1 MKKIK
6 VLFEDICVNEFKI
19 TNSENIFYEIRLY
32 CICNFMHNVGLF
44 EQDFVNLHWEDGCV
58 IYSNPPKNQ
67 KHKISFKVI

>member
-6 VLFEDICVNEFKI
+6 VFFGDDCVNEFKI
-19 TNSENIFYEIRLY
+19 TNIENIFHEIRLY

-44 EQDFVNLHWEDGCV
+44 EQDFVNLHWENDCI
-58 IYSNPPKNQ
+58 IYSNPPKSQ